1 MAFGLREI
9 SMPQGLKKF
18 PATSLA
24 MCEEFRRQLLA
35 LISSDPAE
43 SVRIGNQL
51 CSSPETLFFC
61 VEELQRNELP
71 VNVLEWL
78 PPLMQRT
85 FPTVRRA
92 GGSVSERLAGAFYNL
107 LLNPTP
113 FVCNC
118 IGMLQNQFA
127 VLSRFHQVD
136 MTPLLEYTKLVLKQ
150 DEPLHTYALHLL
162 LIIMDYYRSSGEPS
176 EKTED
181 IFRFAHEAFSGILSV
196 ENIMTGKGFRQISIF
211 TTSLPGILKFWWNIG
226 MSPQSISNLLQLVCQ
241 VIEVLSQVPQP
252 ITSDE
257 VRYCVSRLLDIVFN
271 TLKVRVFMTPGEKQ
285 HLLELRQMDLYRD
298 YYVHL
303 IHGIPHCVRVFAT
316 DCHLQ
321 AATEM
326 LQIVASEFG
335 QVPLSENE
343 VHELL
348 DLLHLSSQLPKSCL
362 EDFTD
367 NPSMFY
373 VSAYICLET
382 ELRSIACSFI
392 SLLSLEL
399 FNQEIALLMNSPP
412 SEGRIRLTAK
422 LCSVAK
428 KKQELDESS
437 KEHLVGLVD
446 QVISQDVEY
455 PIPAII
461 TYSKLFLL
469 AKALWLR
476 PDPENIRRVVYE
488 IERNNLMCS
497 ELPIEDGVE
506 QFDTV
511 RFSLGCALWKAAV
524 KCGEMCPAELVP
536 YLIARRDLCL
546 SSDIWFLIANGSY
559 QFVDQ
564 PPQIIPVLN
573 AFFARIVFIHIEN
586 GLLSTREAKNLNVC
600 YNLVASFYEKAG
612 VLINLEGLLELWRRL
627 IENDCETYQFFLMLQ
642 RLCYVG
648 VKGMLGVI
656 GTFPQYERD
665 NNVCECDN
673 ESIMMTILVFLDWY
687 AEEQPPAREF
697 LEYCWTKFRDQWQS
711 ALEEVDLY
719 LLCQIAASMIQRR
732 WVPPEC
738 VEYVVQV
745 GRQLVQCDP
754 SERPTTAIAAFSLLV
769 SAKLFYNVDVLDENF
784 LKVWEGLLRSHGL
797 FSHKEAALY
806 KAFFLTV
813 EGPNRDVALELLKQ
827 AVDNFDPQTS
837 DVDEL
842 IVKLGGLDVPPHLS
856 EKLARL

>member
-1 MAFGLREI
+1 
-9 SMPQGLKKF
+9 
-18 PATSLA
+18 

-51 CSSPETLFFC
+51 CSSPDTLFFC

-85 FPTVRRA
+85 FPTIRRA
-92 GGSVSERLAGAFYNL
+92 GGSVSERMAGAFYNL
-107 LLNPTP
+107 LLNPSP
-113 FVCNC
+113 FVCNS
-118 IGMLQNQFA
+118 IGMFQDQFA
-127 VLSRFHQVD
+127 VLSSFHQLD
-136 MTPLLEYTKLVLKQ
+136 MTPLFDYTKAALNQ
-150 DEPLHTYALHLL
+150 EEPLRTYALHLL
-162 LIIMDYYRSSGEPS
+162 MIIVDYYRSRGEPP

-181 IFRFAHEAFSGILSV
+181 IFRFAYEVFSSILSV
-196 ENIMTGKGFRQISIF
+196 ENIVTGKGFRQISIF
-211 TTSLPGILKFWWNIG
+211 ATGYPGILKFWWNIG
-226 MSPQSISNLLQLVCQ
+226 MSPESIANLLQLVCR

-257 VRYCVSRLLDIVFN
+257 VRCCVTHLLDIVFH
-271 TLKVRVFMTPGEKQ
+271 TLKVRQFMAPNERQ
-285 HLLELRQMDLYRD
+285 HLLELRQMELYRD

-321 AATEM
+321 TATEM
-326 LQIVASEFG
+326 LQMVASEFG

-362 EDFTD
+362 EDFAA
-367 NPSMFY
+367 NPAMFY

-382 ELRSIACSFI
+382 ELRSIACSLI
-392 SLLSLEL
+392 SSLSLEL
-399 FNQEIALLMNSPP
+399 FNEEIALLMNSPP
-412 SEGRIRLTAK
+412 TEGRIRLTAK

-437 KEHLVGLVD
+437 KERLVRLVD
-446 QVISQDVEY
+446 QVMSQDVEY
-455 PIPAII
+455 PIPVIV

-476 PDPENIRRVVYE
+476 PSPENIRRVLYE
-488 IERNNLMCS
+488 IEQNNLMCS

-506 QFDTV
+506 KFDTV

-536 YLIARRDLCL
+536 YLIARRDFCL

-564 PPQIIPVLN
+564 PPQIIPVFN
-573 AFFARIVFIHIEN
+573 AFFARIVLIHLEYA
-586 GLLSTREAKNLNVC
+586 LLPAREVKNLNAC
-600 YNLVASFYEKAG
+600 YNLVASFYETAG
-612 VLINLEGLLELWRRL
+612 VLINQEGLIELWRQL
-627 IENDCETYQFFLMLQ
+627 IANDCETYQFFLMLQ

-687 AEEQPPAREF
+687 AEEQPPPREF
-697 LEYCWTKFRDQWQS
+697 LEYCWSKFRDQWQS
-711 ALEEVDLY
+711 ALEEIDLY

-738 VEYVVQV
+738 IEYVVQV

-769 SAKLFYNVDVLDENF
+769 SAKLFYNADVLDENF

-797 FSHKEAALY
+797 FSHKDAALY

-827 AVDNFDPQTS
+827 AEDNFDPQTS

-856 EKLARL
+856 EKLTRL